1 MELKDAEYQEWYND
15 LPEEREWFTGKP
27 LDDKK
32 VLCEYWCLKNDPDVK
47 VIGTELQCYNL
58 FTKML
63 KEEGWQIKL
72 DYQDELLPEYL
83 EAYEDNNKKPLII
96 NLK

>member
-1 MELKDAEYQEWYND
+1 MNKEYEEWNNSQDDLLK
-15 LPEEREWFTGKP
+15 KP
-27 LDDKK
+27 LDNTI
-32 VLCEYWCLKNDPDVK
+32 VRCEYWCLKNDPNVK
-47 VIGTELQCYNL
+47 VIGTKLQIYNL
-58 FTKML
+58 FCKML